1 MPGIV
6 GHMAVA
12 KTVGDELNIT
22 SDDFYR
28 GNLLPDI
35 SKEGRSKSHFL
46 KQGRF
51 FHIPNT
57 LYYREKYDLEQDLNL
72 GYYTH
77 LLLDRYYFDEFI
89 PSITRDRDIFRSGI
103 IYEDY
108 DKSNPGV
115 VDYFGLDLEK
125 VLDKLVFRDS
135 SIDLERLSD
144 NLGYLF
150 ATKEGNTSIIDL
162 DDYISFLEDSSYR
175 IVDDVK
181 TYQYIK
187 NNYL

>member
-12 KTVGDELNIT
+12 KTVGEELNIN
-22 SDDFYR
+22 SDEFYQ

-35 SKEGRSKSHFL
+35 LEGSKRRSHFK

-57 LYYREKYDLEQDLNL
+57 LYYRESFDLDSDQNL

-77 LLLDRYYFDEFI
+77 LLLDRYFMDEFI
-89 PSITRDRDIFRSGI
+89 PSITRDRDIFRSRT
-103 IYEDY
+103 IYDDY
-108 DKSNPGV
+108 DKSNASIIE
-115 VDYFGLDLEK
+115 YFALDVEEILP
-125 VLDKLVFRDS
+125 KLVFS
-135 SIDLERLSD
+135 NPNIDLKRLGT
-144 NLGYLF
+144 NLECLTT
-150 ATKEGNTSIIDL
+150 TKEGNTSIIDI

-175 IVDDVK
+175 IADDVK

-187 NNYL
+187 KHYL